1 MRVCIIGLNHRTAPV
16 ELRER
21 AAIDGREVGAVLNTI
36 ISHHAVREAVLLSTC
51 NRVEFTLVTHDPD
64 ASIALIHEWFAEK
77 TGMPL
82 EIILPNLYS
91 HTMDGA
97 IRHLFS
103 VAAGLDSLILGEPQI
118 LGQVKSAYELALE
131 AETAGHIL
139 HRLYQAT
146 FSAAKRVRTDTDI
159 GRQAINVSACAV
171 ELAKH
176 IFGELNGKTVM
187 LIGAGEMAE
196 LAARHFRSNGIRD
209 VLVANR
215 SLDRATKLAQQFDGH
230 ALTLEQL
237 DLYLD
242 AADIILSSTGAS
254 THVLLP
260 DPVAAA
266 MIKRSG
272 RPIFMVDIAVP
283 RDIDPRIGEFEGV
296 YLYDID
302 DLQQVVDV
310 NLDSRKKEA
319 ELGRQ
324 LLDQDAIQFLNW
336 LKALETVPLIRSIQ
350 ERTETMRREE
360 LGKAWRYLK
369 GLDDEQMAAVDRF
382 SRALMKRFTHPA
394 LKTLKVLPDD
404 MEGDLLMGATRYL
417 FDLKP
422 KPTQRMQE
430 TDENTTG

>member
-1 MRVCIIGLNHRTAPV
+1 MRVCIVGLNHCTAPV

-21 AAIDGREVGAVLNTI
+21 AAVNESEVGSVLKTI
-36 ISHHAVREAVLLSTC
+36 ISHHAIREVVLLSTC

-77 TGMPL
+77 TAMKIE
-82 EIILPNLYS
+82 EILSSLYS
-91 HTMDGA
+91 YTMDDA
-97 IRHLFS
+97 VRHLFS

-118 LGQVKSAYELALE
+118 LGQVKSSYELALE

-159 GRQAINVSACAV
+159 GRQAVNVSACAV

-215 SLDRATKLAQQFDGH
+215 SLDRATKLARQFDGH
-230 ALTLEQL
+230 ALTLDQL
-237 DLYLD
+237 DIYLD

-254 THVLLP
+254 THILLP

-266 MIKRSG
+266 IAKRAG
-272 RPIFMVDIAVP
+272 RPVFMVDIAVP

-324 LLDQDAIQFLNW
+324 MLEKDATQFLTW
-336 LKALETVPLIRSIQ
+336 LKSLEAVPLIRSIQ
-350 ERTETMRREE
+350 ERTEAMRREE

-369 GLDDEQMAAVDRF
+369 DLNDDQREAVERF
-382 SRALMKRFTHPA
+382 SRALMKRFTHPT

-404 MEGDLLMGATRYL
+404 MEGDLLMGAARYL
-417 FDLKP
+417 FDLKT
-422 KPTQRMQE
+422 KPIQPAQE
-430 TDENTTG
+430 SDENTTG

>member
-82 EIILPNLYS
+82 ETILPNLYS
-91 HTMDGA
+91 HTTDGA

-324 LLDQDAIQFLNW
+324 LLEQDAFQFLNW

-417 FDLKP
+417 FDLKS

>member
-21 AAIDGREVGAVLNTI
+21 AAIDGRET
-36 ISHHAVREAVLLSTC
+36 
-51 NRVEFTLVTHDPD
+51 
-64 ASIALIHEWFAEK
+64 
-77 TGMPL
+77 
-82 EIILPNLYS
+82 ILPNLYS
-91 HTMDGA
+91 HTTEDA

-176 IFGELNGKTVM
+176 IFGELNGKTVL

-196 LAARHFRSNGIRD
+196 LAARHFRSNGVRD

-230 ALTLEQL
+230 ALTLDQL

-266 MIKRSG
+266 TIKRSG
-272 RPIFMVDIAVP
+272 QPIFMVDIAVP
-283 RDIDPRIGEFEGV
+283 RDIDPRIGELEGV

-417 FDLKP
+417 FDLKS

>member
-21 AAIDGREVGAVLNTI
+21 AAIDGSKVGSVLNTI

-82 EIILPNLYS
+82 ETILPNLYS
-91 HTMDGA
+91 HTTDGA

-230 ALTLEQL
+230 ALTLDQL

-242 AADIILSSTGAS
+242 AADIVLSSTGAS

-283 RDIDPRIGEFEGV
+283 RDIDPRIGELEGV

-319 ELGRQ
+319 ELGWQ
-324 LLDQDAIQFLNW
+324 LLEQDAIQFLNW

-350 ERTETMRREE
+350 ERTEVMRREE

-369 GLDDEQMAAVDRF
+369 GLDDEQLAAVDRF

-422 KPTQRMQE
+422 KPMQRMQE
-430 TDENTTG
+430 SDENTTG

>member
-1 MRVCIIGLNHRTAPV
+1 MRVCIVGLNHRTAPV

-21 AAIDGREVGAVLNTI
+21 AAINGSEVGAVLNTI

-82 EIILPNLYS
+82 ETILPNLYS
-91 HTMDGA
+91 HTMDDA
-97 IRHLFS
+97 VRHLFS
-103 VAAGLDSLILGEPQI
+103 VATGLDSLILGEPQI
-118 LGQVKSAYELALE
+118 LGQVKSSYELALE

-171 ELAKH
+171 ELAKR
-176 IFGELNGKTVM
+176 IFGELDGKTVM

-215 SLDRATKLAQQFDGH
+215 SLDRATRLAQQFDGH

-237 DLYLD
+237 DVYLD

-266 MIKRSG
+266 LIKRSG

-283 RDIDPRIGEFEGV
+283 RDIDPRIGEFDGV

-319 ELGRQ
+319 ELGRK
-324 LLDQDAIQFLNW
+324 LLEEEAFQFLTW
-336 LKALETVPLIRSIQ
+336 LKALEAVPLIRSIQ
-350 ERTETMRREE
+350 ERTEAMRREE

-369 GLDDEQMAAVDRF
+369 DLDEAQLAAVERF
-382 SRALMKRFTHPA
+382 SRALMKRFTHPT

-404 MEGDLLMGATRYL
+404 MEGDLLMGAARYL

-422 KPTQRMQE
+422 KPKQPMQE
-430 TDENTTG
+430 SDENKTG

>member
-1 MRVCIIGLNHRTAPV
+1 MRVCIVGLNHRTAPV

-21 AAIDGREVGAVLNTI
+21 AAINGSEVGAVLNTI

-82 EIILPNLYS
+82 ETILPNLYS
-91 HTMDGA
+91 HTMDDA
-97 IRHLFS
+97 VRHLFS
-103 VAAGLDSLILGEPQI
+103 VATGLDSLILGEPQI
-118 LGQVKSAYELALE
+118 LGQVKSSYELALE

-171 ELAKH
+171 ELAKR
-176 IFGELNGKTVM
+176 IFGELDGKTVM

-254 THVLLP
+254 TYVLLP

-302 DLQQVVDV
+302 DLQQVVDI

-324 LLDQDAIQFLNW
+324 LLEQDAFQFLNW

-369 GLDDEQMAAVDRF
+369 GLDDKQLAAVDRF

-417 FDLKP
+417 FDLKS

>member
-82 EIILPNLYS
+82 ETILPNLYS
-91 HTMDGA
+91 HTTEDA

-171 ELAKH
+171 ELAKR

-324 LLDQDAIQFLNW
+324 LLEQDAFQFLNW

-417 FDLKP
+417 FDLKS